1 MGSYKN
7 NTPKL
12 PTINHGPDP
21 VKVIAFFQ
29 YIGCLFQILHNFKIS
44 KPEYF

>member
-21 VKVIAFFQ
+21 VKVIVFFSI
-29 YIGCLFQILHNFKIS
+29 YWMFIS
-44 KPEYF
+44 NIAQF